1 MAEKQSFIHDE
12 ICRKLNLNL
21 YRLMVQGKKGGKRM
35 SKPWRG
41 FPINRNNQFI
51 SSNRSDADADSRSKA
66 DVEFDSDIDLRND
79 TKVDN
84 ENELKNIDKNTNIAK
99 VIESGNA
106 KVHIDIDVD
115 SDSATR
121 VRSRAESD
129 QDQEQDQDQNQRD

>member
-1 MAEKQSFIHDE
+1 M
-12 ICRKLNLNL
+12 NL
-21 YRLMVQGKKGGKRM
+21 Y
-35 SKPWRG
+35 SDW
-41 FPINRNNQFI
+41 I
-51 SSNRSDADADSRSKA
+51 S
-66 DVEFDSDIDLRND
+66 D
-79 TKVDN
+79 TIFVC
-84 ENELKNIDKNTNIAK
+84 KNIDKNTNIAK